1 MDLVKAAVLNKPQA
15 VGFVPSVREG
25 VQRDLAADNKPQAQV
40 AKVFYESGTEFG
52 PDLVLLVVFAELV
65 PLGLN

>member
-15 VGFVPSVREG
+15 VGFVPSVGEG

-40 AKVFYESGTEFG
+40 AKVFFECGAKFG

-65 PLGLN
+65 SLSLN